1 MKRILILI
9 LIFVYC
15 TNYHEDFNELSL
27 FTKEDLLIIDQIITE
42 TQEETTTEETTTEE
56 TTTEETTTEET
67 TTEETTTEETT
78 TEETTTEETTTE
90 ETTTEET
97 TTEETTTEETTTE
110 ETTTEE
116 TTTEET
122 TTEETENGLSETEFI
137 NLESNWNPGEPTGN
151 QTYVFMISN
160 TGKWIDHHNTLN
172 DDGYGLFQ
180 ISIPLS
186 EITLQKFSDYDN
198 FIFLGELNSITYFF
212 SKNIMNANLYLE
224 LRPLNGEGR
233 PVILDSEKKINFIVT
248 SHSEYP
254 LKALWIGLRKVNGE
268 WQWLRN

>member
-42 TQEETTTEETTTEE
+42 TQ
-56 TTTEETTTEET
+56 
-67 TTEETTTEETT
+67 
-78 TEETTTEETTTE
+78 
-90 ETTTEET
+90 
-97 TTEETTTEETTTE
+97 
-110 ETTTEE
+110 EE